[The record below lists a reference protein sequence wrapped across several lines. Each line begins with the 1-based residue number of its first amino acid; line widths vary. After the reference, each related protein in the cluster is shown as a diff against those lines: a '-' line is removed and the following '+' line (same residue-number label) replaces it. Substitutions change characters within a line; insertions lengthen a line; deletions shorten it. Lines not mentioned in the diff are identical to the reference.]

1 MKFLPKTG
9 KYSTTLLRTMLVLC
23 VIMTFS
29 SIFLLS
35 SCRESKKTHIIV
47 MWATD
52 AQDPVYRNWA
62 SILEK
67 EFKRQD
73 INAELHYYYG
83 QLGGTMEAIE
93 KTKLSNMV
101 RSLTAEG
108 KEPSLILLYG
118 DYLHWLLDI
127 NPDSAVRKIPAVCF
141 GLSTPRYYKRM
152 QNILSRDSLGHCNAI
167 CITDS
172 FCLKKNVDFADTI
185 ANIHTTD
192 SIATWFSRF
201 PRHRFITLL
210 DSYSVWTDTLLYLN
224 FQKQI
229 ATLDTARYLDNF
241 HNEYE
246 EGYLIKVTQGPNCKK
261 EITFKTLRNPA
272 KNLNFTLK
280 NQTITTWAFYAQKSP
295 YIYIQSKHDNSTRS
309 CTEGPNFP
317 PYFTMTAAD
326 FENNDSCV
334 GGYFASF
341 ESQAK
346 DAVDAGRRLLEG
358 EDAQDIGIL
367 RHRQDYHL
375 NWNILREKGLSVYD
389 VPNYAKLHNT
399 TFADYYPQA
408 YIILCIIGGLIF
420 SLITI
425 FIISYS
431 INAILKLKRDERIM
445 HDNAIQAIRKQQ
457 MVEDTIRI
465 CGAITWSEQGYDYA
479 LLSRMELNEF
489 YKKKLEEMMYK
500 TKDGSYTIQFPASID
515 GGEQHW
521 YDLRM
526 EIRHNE
532 EGEIERHGVLINF
545 DRQKELEAKAI
556 EIHRLKL
563 NTQAR
568 EGFITAMSHEIR
580 TPLNAVVGYAQ
591 VLSMPELSISP
602 EELHESAF
610 IIEDNAASL
619 KKMIDDL
626 LIVTLMSNSNIVA
639 KKEKCTMASLMDP
652 ANWEEA
658 MEMTQR
664 HHNNV
669 VFKPSAQDTT
679 IMADRKMMGRI
690 MENLINN
697 ASKFSEDGSTITISW
712 SATPSRKDAKVEIKV
727 TDEGVGIE
735 QQYQDLIFERFFK
748 INSFI
753 PGCGLGL
760 YIVKTYVEMMGGE
773 INIESKRK
781 KGTTVSLFFS

>member
-1 MKFLPKTG
+1 MRFLPTAG
-9 KYSTTLLRTMLVLC
+9 KYSITLWRTLLALC
-23 VIMTFS
+23 IVMTFS

-35 SCRESKKTHIIV
+35 SCRESKKTHVIV

-73 INAELHYYYG
+73 IDAEMHYYYG
-83 QLGGTMEAIE
+83 ILGGTMEAIE

-141 GLSTPRYYKRM
+141 GLSTPRYYERM

-192 SIATWFSRF
+192 SIATWFSKF

-224 FQKQI
+224 FEKQL
-229 ATLDTARYLDNF
+229 ATLDTTEYLDNF
-241 HNEYE
+241 HNGFE
-246 EGYLIKVTQGPNCKK
+246 EGDLRKITQGPNHKK
-261 EITFKTLRNPA
+261 EIIFKTLRNPA
-272 KNLNFTLK
+272 KNHNFTLK
-280 NQTITTWAFYAQKSP
+280 YQTMTTWAFYAQKSP

-317 PYFTMTAAD
+317 PYFTMTATD

-346 DAVDAGRRLLEG
+346 DAVDAGKRLLEG
-358 EDAQDIGIL
+358 EDAKKIGIL
-367 RHRQDYHL
+367 RHRPDYHL

-389 VPNYAKLHNT
+389 VPQYAKLHNT
-399 TFADYYPQA
+399 TFADYYPQTFV
-408 YIILCIIGGLIF
+408 ILCIVGGVIFFLIM
-420 SLITI
+420 ICV
-425 FIISYS
+425 ISYS
-431 INAILKLKRDERIM
+431 FNAILKMRRDERIM
-445 HDNAIQAIRKQQ
+445 HDNALQAIRQQ
-457 MVEDTIRI
+457 QVVEDTIRI
-465 CGAITWSEQGYDYA
+465 CGASTWSEQGHDYA
-479 LLSRMELNEF
+479 LLSRMDLNEF

-500 TKDGSYTIQFPASID
+500 TADGTYTIQFPANID
-515 GGEQHW
+515 GKEQQW

-526 EIRHNE
+526 EIRHND
-532 EGEIERHGVLINF
+532 EGEIERHGVLVNIY
-545 DRQKELEAKAI
+545 RQKELEAKAI
-556 EIHRLKL
+556 ETHRLKL

-568 EGFITAMSHEIR
+568 EGFISAMSHEIR
-580 TPLNAVVGYAQ
+580 TPLNAVVGHAQ
-591 VLSMPELSISP
+591 VLSMPEIAISP
-602 EELHESAF
+602 EELTEYAF

-626 LIVTLMSNSNIVA
+626 LLVTLMSNSNIAA
-639 KKEKCTMASLMDP
+639 KKEECSMASLMDP
-652 ANWEEA
+652 ANWAEA
-658 MEMTQR
+658 MNMTRR

-669 VFKPSAQDTT
+669 VFLPSASDTT
-679 IMADRKMMGRI
+679 IMADRNMMARI

-697 ASKFSEDGSTITISW
+697 ASKFSEDGSTITVSW
-712 SATPSRKDAKVEIKV
+712 STTPSREGAKVEIKV
-727 TDEGVGIE
+727 ADEGVGIE
-735 QQYQDLIFERFFK
+735 QQYHDLIFERFFK

-760 YIVKTYVEMMGGE
+760 HIVKTYVEMMGGK
-773 INIESKRK
+773 ISIESKRNN
-781 KGTTVSLFFS
+781 GTTISLFFS